1 MNESFWTIRPF
12 NGVFFVT
19 LGAFALLL
27 ILGSLILRRRREG
40 IRRGA
45 VVLACL
51 ITLAGFF
58 VYKYFLSIDAQ
69 FRALNGGFNWWDEL
83 PLHLCNINLILI
95 PIAVLTKKKPLLGFC
110 FFVGPLGALF
120 ALIMPDS
127 HFSGFSLLLPR
138 MLGYYG
144 THFMVIV
151 AALSLVTL
159 GLYRPRFKDLPFTVL
174 ALAAVALVV
183 FGINALM
190 RYTGV
195 NPAANYFY
203 IWEPLQGVSLLE
215 LFYQWIP
222 IPYLYM
228 LPCIAIIALYMV
240 IVTVPFAIA
249 DGIKKNRK
257 A

>member
-1 MNESFWTIRPF
+1 MNESLWIIKPF

-19 LGAFALLL
+19 LACFALLL
-27 ILGSLILRRRREG
+27 IAGTLLLRKRKERTRQLS
-40 IRRGA
+40 
-45 VVLACL
+45 VVIACVL
-51 ITLAGFF
+51 TLAGFF
-58 VYKYFLSIDAQ
+58 VYKYFLSIDPQ
-69 FRALNGGFNWWDEL
+69 FKELNGGFNWWDEL

-95 PIAVLTKKKPLLGFC
+95 PIAVLTRKKPLLGFC

-127 HFSGFSLLLPR
+127 NFSGFSLLLPR
-138 MLGYYG
+138 MIGYYG

-159 GLYRPRFKDLPFTVL
+159 RLYRPRFKDLPFAVI

-190 RYTGV
+190 RLTGV

-203 IWEPLQGVSLLE
+203 TWEPLKGVGLLE
-215 LFYQWIP
+215 MFYRWIP

-228 LPCIAIIALYMV
+228 LPCIAIMTLYMV
-240 IVTVPFAIA
+240 IVTIPFAIA
-249 DGIKKNRK
+249 DGIRRK
-257 A
+257 